1 MTYDHDDRPTN
12 HVPDLLHRPRPMPRP
27 GPRRPAAL
35 LLAGLA
41 ALVLAAGCGP
51 QASTTGAVS
60 AAPSTAAA
68 DPTPAA
74 VIDGHTIT
82 IGDVDAHLQ
91 KQFLEELRRQPAQR
105 IYEMRENAVRDLVQE
120 HIVAAEAERL
130 GKTPEEVEASIQ
142 DSVTAPT
149 DEEIAAWY
157 ERHRD
162 RVRGASLEDVRP
174 AIEELLVS
182 ERRAEAERAFYAPKL
197 AALDWRLLID
207 PPRQDLEPTRLTRGA
222 EDAPVTLTV
231 FSDYQCP
238 YCVRAEPVL
247 AEVLERYP
255 DDVRLVHRHFPL
267 DSLHPFA
274 RPAAEAAM
282 CADEQGRFWA
292 YHEEIFKR
300 KGDLSKQALIDIGT
314 DLGLDGEAFE
324 KCVEER
330 RYKDF
335 VDEDFA
341 AGRAAGVTGTPSF
354 FVNGIAVSGGRSA
367 DDLSRQ
373 IELELARIRSK

>member
-1 MTYDHDDRPTN
+1 MTYDHDDRPT
-12 HVPDLLHRPRPMPRP
+12 HDVPDLPHRPRPTLRRS
-27 GPRRPAAL
+27 PRRPAAL

-41 ALVLAAGCGP
+41 TLVVAAGCGP
-51 QASTTGAVS
+51 QASTTDAVS

-91 KQFLEELRRQPAQR
+91 EQFLEELRRQPAQR

-142 DSVTAPT
+142 DSVTPPT

-174 AIEELLVS
+174 GIEELLVS

-207 PPRQDLEPTRLTRGA
+207 PPRQDLEPTRLVRGA

-238 YCVRAEPVL
+238 YCVRAEPIL
-247 AEVLERYP
+247 AEVLARYP
-255 DDVRLVHRHFPL
+255 DDVRIAHRHFPL
-267 DSLHPFA
+267 DSIHPFA

-282 CADEQGRFWA
+282 CADEQGRFWE

-300 KGDLSKQALIDIGT
+300 KGDLSKQALIDIGE

-330 RYKDF
+330 RYEDF

-354 FVNGIAVSGGRSA
+354 FVNGIAVSGGRSI